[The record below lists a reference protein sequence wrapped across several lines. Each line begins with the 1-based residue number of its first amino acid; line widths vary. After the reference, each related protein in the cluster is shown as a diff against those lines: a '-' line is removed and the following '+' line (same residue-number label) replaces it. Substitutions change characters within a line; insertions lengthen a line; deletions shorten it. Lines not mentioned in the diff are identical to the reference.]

1 MTTLQYGIS
10 LLLGPILAG
19 LIFFLIYKKRG
30 RDRYQ
35 KLITAFFWGMFS
47 IVIVTL
53 FQYIA
58 YNFGLHPEKNLRQ
71 NIFYSFIV
79 IGIGSEL
86 GKYIVLRYIY
96 FPKDS
101 FKGPIDGIVYSVFIS
116 MGFAIIANVEYFVFP
131 YFSNISFTY
140 AITMVIAN
148 LFIAVI
154 MGFFVGIAKTRQ
166 NKFVD
171 SLTGLFGAAFFH
183 ALYYFCFSALDY
195 KLLLFLG
202 IGTFIIVILLY
213 YKAFEINED
222 RKRTMG

>member
-1 MTTLQYGIS
+1 MTFLQYSIS
-10 LLLGPILAG
+10 LFLGPFLAG
-19 LIFFLIYKKRG
+19 LIFLLIYRKRG

-35 KLITAFFWGMFS
+35 KLITSFIWGMFS
-47 IVIVTL
+47 IVVVTL

-58 YNFGLHPEKNLRQ
+58 YNYGLHPEKNLRQ
-71 NIFYSFIV
+71 NIFYSFMV

-96 FPKDS
+96 FPKDT

-116 MGFAIIANVEYFVFP
+116 MGFATIANILYFTLPF
-131 YFSNISFTY
+131 FKEISFSY
-140 AITMVIAN
+140 SITMVISN

-154 MGFFVGIAKTRQ
+154 MGFFVGIAKSRN

-183 ALYYFCFSALDY
+183 ALYSFCSIAHDY
-195 KLLLFLG
+195 KLLLFLS

-213 YKAFEINED
+213 YKAFELNEE
-222 RKRTMG
+222 RKRNG

>member
-1 MTTLQYGIS
+1 MTFFQYSIS

-19 LIFFLIYKKRG
+19 LIYFLIYRKRG

-35 KLITAFFWGMFS
+35 KLITSFIWGMSS

-58 YNFGLHPEKNLRQ
+58 YNYGLHPEKNLRQ
-71 NIFYSFIV
+71 NIFYSFMV

-86 GKYIVLRYIY
+86 GKYLVLRYIY

-116 MGFAIIANVEYFVFP
+116 MGFATIANILYFTLPF
-131 YFSNISFTY
+131 FKDISFTY
-140 AITMVIAN
+140 AITMVVAN

-154 MGFFVGIAKTRQ
+154 MGFFVGIAKSRH

-183 ALYYFCFSALDY
+183 ALYYFCSIAHDY
-195 KLLLFLG
+195 KLLLFLS

-213 YKAFEINED
+213 YKAFEINSE
-222 RKRTMG
+222 RKRNG